1 MGKRVL
7 IAGLYHET
15 HTFLDELTLADSVR
29 THRGQAMLA
38 RRGDGS
44 TIDGFLSVAE
54 AEGWQVVPTLEIG
67 ATPSGT
73 LDHAVFEAFWDDVE
87 ATARPALEA
96 GIDGIWLALHGA
108 MVTTRSLD
116 PEGEFLARIRA
127 LPGAATLPVFGVFD
141 LHATFTAAM
150 ASHAD
155 GLVAY
160 RENPHVDAF
169 AAAVLSARLLGR
181 AFATGQR
188 PRIRYRS
195 YPIVWPPTG
204 TGTADEPM
212 RSLAATA
219 RRIEAEDPAIWAAS
233 IVAGFAFAD
242 TPETGVAACLVTT
255 GDDASAERHLDTIG
269 ALAWDAREAG
279 VPREWELGAAIDDA
293 LSAPRS
299 GPVLLVEP
307 SDNIGGGAPGDTTT
321 ILRAMLRRGLDR
333 CAVVIADAVAVAA
346 LRNAP
351 VGQATRLTL
360 GGRHPPDPGPVTVE
374 ATLLSRSDGRF
385 TLEDRNSHLAA
396 MMGVHIDMGP
406 CATVRAGGVTILLTT
421 RKMPPFDLGQ
431 FRSQGIV
438 PEECAFIGIKAAVAH
453 RRAYERIAGASYWV
467 ATPGACPSDLTTL
480 PYRRIRRP
488 IFPLDPPF
496 RPGLG

>member
-1 MGKRVL
+1 MARQVL
-7 IAGLYHET
+7 LAGLYHET
-15 HTFLDELTLADSVR
+15 HTFLDEITGPESVR
-29 THRGQAMLA
+29 VHRGEALLA

-44 TIDGFLSVAE
+44 TIDGFLSVAQS
-54 AEGWQVVPTLEIG
+54 EGWRIIPALEIS

-73 LDHAVFEAFWDDVE
+73 LEHAVFESFWEELE
-87 ATARPALEA
+87 AIARPALA
-96 GIDGIWLALHGA
+96 RGIDGIWLALHGA
-108 MVTTRSLD
+108 MVTTRMRD
-116 PEGEFLARIRA
+116 PEGELLARLRS
-127 LPGAATLPVFGVFD
+127 LPGAAALPIFGVFD

-150 ASHAD
+150 AAHAD

-169 AAAVLSARLLGR
+169 DAAARSARLLAR
-181 AFATGQR
+181 RFATGER
-188 PRIRYRS
+188 PRIIHRT

-212 RSLAATA
+212 RSLAAAA
-219 RRIEAEDPAIWAAS
+219 RRIEAEDPAVWAAG

-242 TPETGVAACLVTT
+242 TPDTGFSACLVTT
-255 GDDASAERHLDTIG
+255 GSEADAARHLDALG
-269 ALAWDAREAG
+269 VLAWEKREAG
-279 VPREWELGAAIDDA
+279 VPREWALEDAIDDA
-293 LSAPRS
+293 LSRPRA

-307 SDNIGGGAPGDTTT
+307 ADNIGGGAPGDTTT

-333 CAVVIADAVAVAA
+333 SAVIIADAAAVAA
-346 LRNAP
+346 LEGVA
-351 VGQATRLTL
+351 VGATARLTL
-360 GGRHPPDPGPVTVE
+360 GGRHAPDPGPVTLE

-396 MMGVHIDMGP
+396 MMGVHVDMGP

-431 FRSQGIV
+431 LRSQGIV
-438 PEECAFIGIKAAVAH
+438 PENCAFIGVKAAVAH
-453 RRAYERIAGASYWV
+453 RRAYDRIAGASYWV

-496 RPGLG
+496 RAR